1 MRMPNVLSLLKYD
14 LQVIFKHRKFDG
26 RWTQGCKVSILTFWT
41 WIMQLDYLFCAS
53 MVLQNAS
60 INCRALKLAKHWFP
74 SPAPLPP
81 LKFQPPALQRATDLE
96 NGSLNLQCKICNRLH
111 PSHVNIATCRANT
124 YLVCRILPVVWCI
137 QNDSLSPAHTALM
150 TPYILPQKRQIP
162 SSGHSSSPSLHI
174 TSPSRFESWR
184 VHWHT
189 GTMFTNWHGNSIEYV
204 WRICIPEVLK

>member
-1 MRMPNVLSLLKYD
+1 MNNAARLSFLCKYGATERINK
-14 LQVIFKHRKFDG
+14 LQSSQVGKTLIPFTCTSASPKISATSVTACHRP
-26 RWTQGCKVSILTFWT
+26 Q
-41 WIMQLDYLFCAS
+41 
-53 MVLQNAS
+53 
-60 INCRALKLAKHWFP
+60 
-74 SPAPLPP
+74 
-81 LKFQPPALQRATDLE
+81 

-174 TSPSRFESWR
+174 TSPSRFESWQA
-184 VHWHT
+184 HWHT
-189 GTMFTNWHGNSIEYV
+189 GTMLTNWHGNSIEYV